1 MNAPTLIL
9 YNGRLHTMDRRQPHA
24 SALAIVGDR
33 IVAVGDDSLRKLAG
47 ATTQMIDLG
56 GRTVT
61 PGFIDA
67 HLHFL
72 AYGLSLREIDLINVP
87 TRDAALERIAARAA
101 ATPAGQW
108 LTGRGWDQVL
118 WPEPVFPTAAQLD
131 AVTPHHPAFLRRKCG
146 HAGWANSQA
155 LQLAGIT
162 RATPDPDGGA
172 IERDPHTGEPTGI
185 LLERAMDL
193 VANLQAIPTDAEA
206 VDAVRVAQTQ
216 AHSLGITG
224 IHNMEAAPALR
235 AFQELRRRGD
245 WKLRVL
251 QQIPEVDLDAAIDL
265 GIQSGYGDAWI
276 RFGAVKIFADGSLG
290 ARSALMIE
298 PYEGEPHNRGIAVST
313 AAHLQQQV
321 MKAARAGLAVHIHA
335 IGDQANRNVLDAIET
350 TRRAGVGLHLRH
362 RIEHAQVLH
371 PADLARFAALQVI
384 PSMQPIHCTQDIVL
398 ADRHW
403 GARSRLAYAWSSLLS
418 SGAVLAFGSDAPVET
433 PDVRQGLYAAVT
445 RRRADGYPG
454 PEGWIPEECV
464 SVEEAVY
471 AYTLGAAYAGGEEAI
486 KGSLTPGKLADLT
499 VLDADIFTIAPEE
512 ILTTPIAATIVG
524 GEFVYR
530 KQEIAWTIDN

>member
-1 MNAPTLIL
+1 
-9 YNGRLHTMDRRQPHA
+9 
-24 SALAIVGDR
+24 
-33 IVAVGDDSLRKLAG
+33 
-47 ATTQMIDLG
+47 
-56 GRTVT
+56 
-61 PGFIDA
+61 
-67 HLHFL
+67 
-72 AYGLSLREIDLINVP
+72 
-87 TRDAALERIAARAA
+87 
-101 ATPAGQW
+101 
-108 LTGRGWDQVL
+108 
-118 WPEPVFPTAAQLD
+118 
-131 AVTPHHPAFLRRKCG
+131 
-146 HAGWANSQA
+146 
-155 LQLAGIT
+155 
-162 RATPDPDGGA
+162 
-172 IERDPHTGEPTGI
+172 
-185 LLERAMDL
+185 
-193 VANLQAIPTDAEA
+193 
-206 VDAVRVAQTQ
+206 
-216 AHSLGITG
+216 
-224 IHNMEAAPALR
+224 MEGAPALR
-235 AFQELRRRGD
+235 AFQELRRRGE

-290 ARSALMIE
+290 ARSALMLE

-313 AAHLQQQV
+313 ADHLRRQV
-321 MKAARAGLAVHIHA
+321 MKAAQAGLAVHIHA
-335 IGDQANRNVLDAIET
+335 IGDQANRNVLDAIEAA
-350 TRRAGVGLHLRH
+350 RRAGVGLHLRH

-371 PADLARFAALQVI
+371 PTDLARFAALQVI
-384 PSMQPIHCTQDIVL
+384 ASMQPIHCTQDIVL

-471 AYTLGAAYAGGEEAI
+471 AYTLGAAYAGGEESI
-486 KGSLTPGKLADLT
+486 KGSLTPGKLADIT

-524 GEFVYR
+524 GEIVYR

>member
-24 SALAIVGDR
+24 SAIAISGDR
-33 IVAVGDDSLRKLAG
+33 ILAVGDDSLRHFADTK
-47 ATTQMIDLG
+47 TQMIDLG

-72 AYGLSLREIDLINVP
+72 AYGLSLREIDLMNAP
-87 TRDAALERIAARAA
+87 TREAALERIAARAVT
-101 ATPAGQW
+101 TPTGQW

-162 RATPDPDGGA
+162 RDTPDPDGGA
-172 IERDPHTGEPTGI
+172 IQRDPSTGEPTGI
-185 LLERAMDL
+185 LLERAMEL

-206 VDAVRVAQTQ
+206 LDAVRVAQAQ
-216 AHSLGITG
+216 VHSFGITG
-224 IHNMEAAPALR
+224 IHNMEGAPALR
-235 AFQELRRRGD
+235 AFQELRRRGE
-245 WKLRVL
+245 WKVRVL
-251 QQIPEVDLDAAIDL
+251 QQIPETDLDAAIAL

-298 PYEGEPHNRGIAVST
+298 AYEGEPHNCGIAVST
-313 AAHLQQQV
+313 AEHLQRQV
-321 MKAARAGLAVHIHA
+321 MKAAQAGLAVHIHA
-335 IGDQANRNVLDAIET
+335 IGDQANRNVLDAVAA

-371 PADLARFAALQVI
+371 PTDVARFAALQVI
-384 PSMQPIHCTQDIVL
+384 ASMQPIHCTQDIVL

-454 PEGWIPEECV
+454 PEGWIPEECI
-464 SVEEAVY
+464 SVAEAVY
-471 AYTLGAAYAGGEEAI
+471 AYTLGAAYASGEDAI

-512 ILTTPIAATIVG
+512 ILTTPVSATIVG
-524 GEFVYR
+524 GEIVYR
-530 KQEIAWTIDN
+530 KQGITWSIDN

>member
-1 MNAPTLIL
+1 MNSPTIVL
-9 YNGRLHTMDRRQPHA
+9 YNGRIYTMDRLRPYA
-24 SALAIVGDR
+24 SALVIVGDR
-33 IVAVGDDSLRKLAG
+33 IAAVGDDGLRSLADP
-47 ATTQMIDLG
+47 ATQIIDLG

-72 AYGLSLREIDLINVP
+72 AYGLSLREIDLMNVP
-87 TRDAALERIAARAA
+87 SIEAALQRIAERAQS
-101 ATPAGQW
+101 TPAGQW

-118 WPEPVFPTAAQLD
+118 WPEAVFPSAAQLD
-131 AVTPHHPAFLRRKCG
+131 AVTPNHPAFLRRKCG
-146 HAGWANSQA
+146 HAGWANSLA
-155 LQLAGIT
+155 LKLAGVT
-162 RATPDPDGGA
+162 RDTPDPDGGA
-172 IERDPHTGEPTGI
+172 IERDPVTGEPTGI

-193 VANLQAIPTDAEA
+193 IFRLQAIPSDAEA
-206 VDAVRVAQTQ
+206 VEAVRVAMRR
-216 AHSLGITG
+216 AHSMGITG

-235 AFQELRRRGD
+235 AFQELRSRGE

-251 QQIPEVDLDAAIDL
+251 QQIPEVDMDAAIEL
-265 GIQSGYGDAWI
+265 GIRSGYGDEWI

-290 ARSALMIE
+290 ARSALMVE

-313 AAHLQQQV
+313 AEHLKQQV
-321 MKAARAGLAVHIHA
+321 MKAAQAGLALHIHA
-335 IGDQANRNVLDAIET
+335 IGDQANRNVLDAIEM

-371 PADLARFAALQVI
+371 PADLPRFAKLQVI

-433 PDVRQGLYAAVT
+433 PDVLQGIYAAVT

-454 PEGWIPEECV
+454 PEGWWPEECV
-464 SVEEAVY
+464 SVEEAVH
-471 AYTLGAAYAGGEEAI
+471 AYTVGAAYAGGEETI

-499 VLDADIFTIAPEE
+499 VLDRDIFTIAAEE
-512 ILTTPIAATIVG
+512 LLETRVTATMVG
-524 GEFVYR
+524 GEFVYGVG
-530 KQEIAWTIDN
+530 

>member
-1 MNAPTLIL
+1 MNSPTIIL
-9 YNGRLHTMDRRQPHA
+9 YNGHIHTMDRLRPYA
-24 SALAIVGDR
+24 SALAVVGDR
-33 IVAVGDDSLRKLAG
+33 IAAVGDDSLRSLASP
-47 ATTQMIDLG
+47 TTQLIDLG

-72 AYGLSLREIDLINVP
+72 AYGLSLREIDLMNVP
-87 TRDAALERIAARAA
+87 SIEAALERIAERAQS
-101 ATPAGQW
+101 TPAGQW

-118 WPEPVFPTAAQLD
+118 WPEAVFPTATQLD
-131 AVTPHHPAFLRRKCG
+131 AVTPNHPAFLRRKCG
-146 HAGWANSQA
+146 HAGWANSLA
-155 LQLAGIT
+155 LKLAGIT
-162 RATPDPDGGA
+162 RDTPDPDGGA
-172 IERDPHTGEPTGI
+172 IERDPVTGEPTGI

-193 VANLQAIPTDAEA
+193 IFRLQAIPSDAEA
-206 VDAVRVAQTQ
+206 VEAVRVAMRRV
-216 AHSLGITG
+216 HSLGITG

-235 AFQELRRRGD
+235 AFQELRRRGE

-251 QQIPEVDLDAAIDL
+251 QQIPEVDMDAAIEL
-265 GIQSGYGDAWI
+265 GIQSGYGDEWI

-313 AAHLQQQV
+313 AQHLKEQV
-321 MKAARAGLAVHIHA
+321 MKAAQAGLAVHIHA
-335 IGDQANRNVLDAIET
+335 IGDQANRNVLDAIEA
-350 TRRAGVGLHLRH
+350 TRRAGVGAHLRH

-371 PADLARFAALQVI
+371 PADLPRFAALQVI
-384 PSMQPIHCTQDIVL
+384 PSMQPIHCTQDIML

-433 PDVRQGLYAAVT
+433 PDVLQGVYAAVT
-445 RRRADGYPG
+445 RRRADGFPG
-454 PEGWIPEECV
+454 AEGWWPEECV
-464 SVEEAVY
+464 SVEEAAY
-471 AYTLGAAYAGGEEAI
+471 AYTVGAAYAGGEEAI

-499 VLDADIFTIAPEE
+499 VLDRDIFTITAEE
-512 ILTTPIAATIVG
+512 LLQTCVTATMVG
-524 GEFVYR
+524 GEFVYG
-530 KQEIAWTIDN
+530 A